1 MSRYFPHDLFG
12 TVGQID
18 HGCSIRVQGGKTQW
32 STSSLNAGQLSKKNV
47 ASRVLK
53 ILKIFEYLNIW
64 IFAQSGFKAV
74 KHNDQHPATAS
85 LLNAGQL
92 SKKNFA
98 SRILLDPNVVQIQF
112 INMLSRFCKC
122 AIALFAADLPKWSAS
137 WWEVKDIND
146 IWISQPPD
154 LPK

>member
-1 MSRYFPHDLFG
+1 MKRELCRGISHMICLARWVKL
-12 TVGQID
+12 T
-18 HGCSIRVQGGKTQW
+18 
-32 STSSLNAGQLSKKNV
+32 AGAQSGFKAVKHSDQHHRWTLVNCQKK
-47 ASRVLK
+47 RRLK
-53 ILKIFEYLNIW
+53 SFKDIEDIW
-64 IFAQSGFKAV
+64 IFAQSGFKGV

-122 AIALFAADLPKWSAS
+122 AIALFAADLQN
-137 WWEVKDIND
+137 EV
-146 IWISQPPD
+146 QAGER
-154 LPK
+154 